1 MKIQLSKYTEERPLE
16 QDIDGN
22 FPIQK
27 SPKEIFIDDCL
38 RKFKSIIES
47 QIITNNNTSTISL
60 HIFTDT
66 QLTTMNKIFNEYDKS
81 SPLYQEALHILNN

>member
-1 MKIQLSKYTEERPLE
+1 MKVQLSKYTKKRPLE

-27 SPKEIFIDDCL
+27 SPKEIFIDDYL

-47 QIITNNNTSTISL
+47 QIITDNNTSTISL